1 MIDLKVDRVHMIST
15 MMRRAGELVVLLF
28 LAVLSKAV
36 SYSPKPYTRRSEA
49 SEGASYCLSWRLGV
63 EANNIRMWRTVPTQ
77 CLSHIEAYMVGG
89 QYNRDLNLIMDHVI
103 NYVNG
108 IALSQDGLDAFV
120 LDVDDTCISN
130 IFFYKGKRFGY
141 VVSVIVQ

>member
-1 MIDLKVDRVHMIST
+1 MIST

-77 CLSHIEAYMVGG
+77 CLSHIEAYMVGR

-103 NYVNG
+103 NYVKG
-108 IALSQDGLDAFV
+108 IVLSQDGLDAFV

-141 VVSVIVQ
+141 VVASE